1 MELGCGLHQKYV
13 VVSSAV
19 LNVVSNEEAL
29 GEGEMIFKS
38 YIGLSAIMWETAC
51 YGKPKGFAVEE
62 GRFVEAVY
70 VVIGILFILLCK
82 QTAVSF

>member
-19 LNVVSNEEAL
+19 LNVVSNEESL

-38 YIGLSAIMWETAC
+38 YRFSTILWEIAC
-51 YGKPKGFAVEE
+51 YSKPKGFAVEE
-62 GRFVEAVY
+62 GRFVEAVF
-70 VVIGILFILLCK
+70 VIIGVFFILLRK
-82 QTAVSF
+82 KTAVSF